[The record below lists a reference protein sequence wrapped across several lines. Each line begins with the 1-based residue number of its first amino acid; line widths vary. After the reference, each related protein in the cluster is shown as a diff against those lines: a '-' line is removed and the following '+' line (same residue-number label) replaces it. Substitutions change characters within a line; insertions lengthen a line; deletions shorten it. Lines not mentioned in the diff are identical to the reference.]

1 MRIRLIRQLM
11 LATDDSGR
19 VSLSDVEQKL
29 RDLGSNAQ
37 SLATDAAPPMIGGWW
52 PPGWSPWLLSTCWA
66 AGAAVGG
73 LRCSRSVAS
82 DDARPGAGLS
92 CVAISIVGR
101 ASWCGAA
108 FGRA

>member
-37 SLATDAAPPMIGGWW
+37 SLATDAAP
-52 PPGWSPWLLSTCWA
+52 
-66 AGAAVGG
+66 
-73 LRCSRSVAS
+73 R
-82 DDARPGAGLS
+82 
-92 CVAISIVGR
+92 
-101 ASWCGAA
+101 
-108 FGRA
+108 

>member
-37 SLATDAAPPMIGGWW
+37 SLATDAAPPMIGG
-52 PPGWSPWLLSTCWA
+52 LVA
-66 AGAAVGG
+66 AGVVAVAAVYLLGRRRG
-73 LRCSRSVAS
+73 SR
-82 DDARPGAGLS
+82 
-92 CVAISIVGR
+92 R
-101 ASWCGAA
+101 AAVLEI
-108 FGRA
+108 RRV